1 MAEGDSVRAEQYL
14 AAALREGHE
23 WREALPPLLRV
34 CLTGSRLRAGLNYA
48 TPYLRSHPDE
58 LWLRYLVA
66 TVYLGLG
73 QPLRAREH
81 LHAIRGKAPYQ
92 DRTEYLLG
100 QTEWEGFGNAAA
112 AAAHFREYLR
122 LEPNGTNAREVGE
135 WLNVHSGVVVPRA
148 ALAGT
153 NGGSAPAAGESAV
166 SGDGVSQGKMIDGEV
181 QGNVIDVVPPPAA
194 VPAAAV
200 VPGAGEAAP

>member
-1 MAEGDSVRAEQYL
+1 MARSDAARALFERGLSLAAEGDSVRAEQYL
-14 AAALREGHE
+14 AAALREGHD

-48 TPYLRSHPDE
+48 NPYLKSHPDE

-81 LHAIRGKAPYQ
+81 LHAIRGKAPYEG
-92 DRTEYLLG
+92 RTEYLLG
-100 QTEWEGFGNAAA
+100 QTEWEGFGNSEA

-122 LEPNGTNAREVGE
+122 IEPAGANAREVSE
-135 WLNVHSGVVVPRA
+135 WLSLHA
-148 ALAGT
+148 
-153 NGGSAPAAGESAV
+153 AV
-166 SGDGVSQGKMIDGEV
+166 SPEVSSESPPGVS
-181 QGNVIDVVPPPAA
+181 PAVA
-194 VPAAAV
+194 VPV
-200 VPGAGEAAP
+200 RSRREARP